1 MFMCV
6 GWPAG
11 PSCPDRQLLPP
22 LSPRALCTSV
32 IWVCRSQEEPPL
44 DPLPG
49 QFRPLFRLSLNI
61 PPFTSGCHR
70 TPSSAAVISRV
81 RGHTQRPFG
90 VQEDLRTLYIYFFLK
105 KERKK
110 LPLSKIQHAS
120 WQRSMCIQCIEIYW
134 VARVKLPLLG
144 QLLSD
149 GHSSVRWFNR
159 TLHGERVFAKFLLV
173 GIKIWGLCSQ
183 ISAVVPSYSSPEPV
197 SPEGGELSL

>member
-1 MFMCV
+1 MLPVPRGKVFQNPGEGEGSALAMFMWV

-90 VQEDLRTLYIYFFLK
+90 VQEDLRTLYIYFIFFLK
-105 KERKK
+105 KKERNYPFLK
-110 LPLSKIQHAS
+110 LNMQVGRGPCAYNVLKYI
-120 WQRSMCIQCIEIYW
+120 
-134 VARVKLPLLG
+134 G
-144 QLLSD
+144 
-149 GHSSVRWFNR
+149 
-159 TLHGERVFAKFLLV
+159 LHV
-173 GIKIWGLCSQ
+173 
-183 ISAVVPSYSSPEPV
+183 
-197 SPEGGELSL
+197 